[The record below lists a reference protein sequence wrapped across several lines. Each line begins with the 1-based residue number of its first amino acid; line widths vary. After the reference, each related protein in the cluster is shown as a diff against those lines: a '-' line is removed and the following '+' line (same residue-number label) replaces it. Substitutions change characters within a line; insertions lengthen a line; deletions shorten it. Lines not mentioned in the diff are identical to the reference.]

1 MRGAALRWRKEGTG
15 SSLQSWMPLAG
26 PRAPGEAG
34 RGGAQAPQ
42 EVRRPQASFRPW
54 NGGVSDPVEI
64 GGCRLSP
71 RPRVRRN
78 RASRVQKSC
87 YPAPC
92 ARRGLPTL
100 AAEARVCRTLVDP
113 GRGRGPG
120 AKGTAWG
127 RCPRARCLQMRGPG
141 HTGRRPGRGAGAL
154 PRLPA
159 TLEAGLGEGGP
170 GSPRQPESWLA
181 RPEAPA
187 SPGWRRG

>member
-1 MRGAALRWRKEGTG
+1 MAEGRDWLFLAELDATRRPEGTRRSRPGRGPGPAG
-15 SSLQSWMPLAG
+15 SEAT
-26 PRAPGEAG
+26 PGELPALERRGERPRGNRG
-34 RGGAQAPQ
+34 R
-42 EVRRPQASFRPW
+42 F
-54 NGGVSDPVEI
+54 
-64 GGCRLSP
+64 GCRLSP
-71 RPRVRRN
+71 RPRVRRD
-78 RASRVQKSC
+78 RASRVPKSS

-92 ARRGLPTL
+92 ARRGLPAI
-100 AAEARVCRTLVDP
+100 AAEAGVCRTLVDP

-159 TLEAGLGEGGP
+159 RPEAGLGEGGP
-170 GSPRQPESWLA
+170 GSPRQPGSRLA

-187 SPGWRRG
+187 SPGRRSG